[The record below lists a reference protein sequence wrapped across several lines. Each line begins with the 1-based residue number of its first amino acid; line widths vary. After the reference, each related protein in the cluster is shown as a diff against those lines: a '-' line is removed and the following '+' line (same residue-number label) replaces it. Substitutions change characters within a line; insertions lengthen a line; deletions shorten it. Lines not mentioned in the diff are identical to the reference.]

1 MARSSRRF
9 SKLLPPTTTVR
20 LIPFLIWMSGALAY
34 ISRAFIHPEKELKTN
49 VIIGLLRR
57 YIPTG
62 VSIENYSAEQIL
74 SFVDEM
80 NALPRRNLGY
90 STPEELFEEF
100 LYQVYSVIKV
110 HNS

>member
-1 MARSSRRF
+1 M
-9 SKLLPPTTTVR
+9 
-20 LIPFLIWMSGALAY
+20 AY
-34 ISRAFIHPEKELKTN
+34 ISRAFIHPKKELKTN
-49 VIIGLLRR
+49 VIISLFRR

-74 SFVDEM
+74 SFVDEV

-90 STPEELFEEF
+90 STPEELFEDF

>member
-1 MARSSRRF
+1 MAC
-9 SKLLPPTTTVR
+9 
-20 LIPFLIWMSGALAY
+20 
-34 ISRAFIHPEKELKTN
+34 ISRAFIHPKKELKTN
-49 VIIGLLRR
+49 VIISLFRR

-74 SFVDEM
+74 SFVDEV

-90 STPEELFEEF
+90 STPEELFEDF